1 METELDNNGT
11 HILVIVVAAQLIKLS
26 FTNVSDSCE
35 ACGKCQAVSQALRPT
50 WRGDTKLAILSGMT
64 AEHACCEKGKGG
76 APMLN

>member
-50 WRGDTKLAILSGMT
+50 WRGDTKLAILSR
-64 AEHACCEKGKGG
+64 
-76 APMLN
+76 NDS

>member
-50 WRGDTKLAILSGMT
+50 WRGDTSWPFYQGMA
-64 AEHACCEKGKGG
+64 AEYACCRKEIGG
-76 APMLN
+76 H